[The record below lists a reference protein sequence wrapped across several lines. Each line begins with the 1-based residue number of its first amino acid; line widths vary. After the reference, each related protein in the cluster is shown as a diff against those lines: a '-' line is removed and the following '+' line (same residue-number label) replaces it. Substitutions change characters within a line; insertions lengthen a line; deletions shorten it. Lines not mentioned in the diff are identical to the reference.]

1 MNTNTPDPNEPRPLD
16 KGTPSSAAPRGRAIQ
31 PAVVIAAAAVL
42 LLAVQWYD
50 SHQQMKILQAD
61 LGRRLA
67 AVDVES
73 RSATEQARDTTRE
86 AQTRFEQ
93 LDARQQEMQKQQA
106 ALEGLYQDLARSR
119 DDALL
124 ADLEQMLLSANQQ
137 IQFGGNLRA
146 ALITAQ
152 SVDARLARLD
162 RPPLVAL
169 RSVLARDIERLKQAP
184 RADTVAIAARLDE
197 LAANIDSLTLLID
210 ARPSESPAAR
220 KNAPPPEAN
229 PWLRFAREFWQDV
242 RELIRIEKID
252 NADVAPLT
260 VGQAY
265 FLRENLRLRLLG
277 ARVALLAHH
286 EKSYASDLKAAGDW
300 LARYFDVRREAVAAA
315 VTALRQLHDNAAN
328 LQPPDVTASL
338 DAVRNLRAAAERR

>member
-1 MNTNTPDPNEPRPLD
+1 MNTNTPDSNAPRPPEQAA
-16 KGTPSSAAPRGRAIQ
+16 PSSEAPRRRGLQ
-31 PAVVIAAAAVL
+31 PVVVIAAAAAL

-50 SHQQMKILQAD
+50 NHQQMKILQAE
-61 LGRRLA
+61 LGQRLA
-67 AVDVES
+67 AVDTES

-86 AQTRFEQ
+86 AQARFEQ
-93 LDARQQEMQKQQA
+93 LEARQQEMQKQQA

-119 DDALL
+119 DDAVL
-124 ADLEQMLLSANQQ
+124 ADIEQMLLAANQQ

-152 SVDARLARLD
+152 SADTRLARLD
-162 RPPLVAL
+162 RPQLAAL

-197 LAANIDSLTLLID
+197 LAAGIDGLTLLSE
-210 ARPSESPAAR
+210 ARPSEAPAAG
-220 KNAPPPEAN
+220 KSTPPPETN
-229 PWLRFAREFWQDV
+229 PWLRFAREFWQDI
-242 RELIRIEKID
+242 RELVRIEKID
-252 NADVAPLT
+252 NAEAAPLS

-277 ARVALLAHH
+277 ARVALLAHN
-286 EKSYASDLKAAGDW
+286 EKSYAADLKAAGEW

-315 VTALRQLHDNAAN
+315 VAALRQLRENAAS
-328 LQPPDVTASL
+328 LQLPDVTASL
-338 DAVRNLRAAAERR
+338 EAVRNLRAAAERR

>member
-1 MNTNTPDPNEPRPLD
+1 MNTNTPDSNEPRPLD
-16 KGTPSSAAPRGRAIQ
+16 KGRPSSAAPRGRAIQ

-93 LDARQQEMQKQQA
+93 LDARQQELQKQQA

-197 LAANIDSLTLLID
+197 LAASIDSLTLLIE

-229 PWLRFAREFWQDV
+229 PWLRFARELV
-242 RELIRIEKID
+242 RIEKID
-252 NADVAPLT
+252 NADVAPLS

-338 DAVRNLRAAAERR
+338 DAVRNLRTAAERR